1 MSWALL
7 ALRLGLAAV
16 FAVAAIAKL
25 RDVDRFRALLD
36 GLGVPAPRV
45 VALAVPALELAVA
58 ALLVPAASAR
68 SAAAAAGT
76 LLLLFSAALLR
87 LLRRGEPAECNCFG
101 ARRATPVRPRA
112 LARNAGLLAVAVAIA
127 AGGGGHALPTEW
139 LGMRAAL
146 ALVAGVVAAQAV
158 FSWQL
163 FAQNGRLLARVAS
176 LEGDGGDPRGL
187 DVGAEAPP
195 FAVAD
200 LDGTPTTLDDVLD
213 PRLGVL
219 LVFSDPGCTHCTPLL
234 PALAAAQR
242 RPGIP
247 VEMISA
253 GDVSLNRA
261 RAEEHGLARVLLQ
274 DGFEVSERY
283 RLYGA
288 PAAVLVGADGRVA
301 AGPVEGRRAVS
312 ELLAG
317 VA

>member
-1 MSWALL
+1 MSWVWLT
-7 ALRLGLAAV
+7 LRLGLAAV
-16 FAVAAIAKL
+16 FAVAAVSKL
-25 RDVDRFRALLD
+25 RDLDRFRALLD
-36 GLGVPAPRV
+36 GLGVPAPRAA
-45 VALAVPALELAVA
+45 ALAVPAAELAVA
-58 ALLVPAASAR
+58 AALVPAASAR
-68 SAAAAAGT
+68 SAASAAGA

-87 LLRRGEPAECNCFG
+87 LLRRGEPADCNCFG

-112 LARNAGLLAVAVAIA
+112 LARNVALLAAAVAVAA
-127 AGGGGHALPTEW
+127 RGGGRALPTEW
-139 LGMRAAL
+139 LGVPAAL
-146 ALVAGVVAAQAV
+146 ALVASLVAAQAV

-176 LEGDGGDPRGL
+176 LEGGGDEPRGL

-195 FAVAD
+195 FVVAD
-200 LDGTPTTLDDVLD
+200 LDGRPTTLDDVLD

-219 LVFSDPGCTHCTPLL
+219 LVFSDPGCAHCTPLL
-234 PALAAAQR
+234 PAVAAAQSR
-242 RPGIP
+242 RGIP

-261 RAEEHGLARVLLQ
+261 RAEEHGLGRVLLQ

-283 RLYGA
+283 RFYGA
-288 PAAVLVGADGRVA
+288 PAAVLVGADGRIA
-301 AGPVEGRRAVS
+301 AGPAEGRRAVS